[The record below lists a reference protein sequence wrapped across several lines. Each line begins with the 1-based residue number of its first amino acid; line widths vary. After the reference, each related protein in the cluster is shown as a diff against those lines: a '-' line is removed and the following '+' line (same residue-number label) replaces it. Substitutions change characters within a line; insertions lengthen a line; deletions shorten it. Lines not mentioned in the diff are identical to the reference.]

1 MTFNAVCSV
10 LHPPDLDTIPPVVLT
25 AKSQEFSTKSNALHN
40 PKGKSCRAFFQPS
53 LFNTSRITP
62 RKFLMLKCE
71 HHLAPAWFHLPG
83 MTLGAASMD
92 QQVTACPQQSG
103 CALLVAVTSCRQ
115 RGMGKGHSLSTP
127 RLKGHLKRQQKDPS
141 PLLTHFHIP
150 TLGHM
155 HKSVMPF
162 IKTRQINPP
171 TATRTQ

>member
-10 LHPPDLDTIPPVVLT
+10 LHPPGLDTIPPVVLT

-40 PKGKSCRAFFQPS
+40 PKGKSCRAFLQPS
-53 LFNTSRITP
+53 LFNTSRVTP

-71 HHLAPAWFHLPG
+71 HHLVPAWFHLPG
-83 MTLGAASMD
+83 MTLRAASMD

-103 CALLVAVTSCRQ
+103 CALLLAVTSCRQ
-115 RGMGKGHSLSTP
+115 RGAGKGHSLSSP
-127 RLKGHLKRQQKDPS
+127 QLKGHLEGQQKDPS
-141 PLLTHFHIP
+141 PLFTHFHIP
-150 TLGHM
+150 ALGHT